1 MKNIFNKILILAF
14 IVGISFSVGC
24 DELNNLPINVP
35 IVVNF
40 STSGNNTTI
49 SESENFCLSDYEKW
63 RENQDKVQSATFVS
77 AAYWTESAS
86 AGLQGDVSVQ
96 LSDQFGN
103 TIFSVT
109 LNNYKA
115 ADNIDK
121 PFTLELTET
130 QIQAMNEY
138 LESLSENEN
147 DQCFNSS
154 LTISDITGTV
164 TPYQLTGRVEIVIE
178 ADVEL

>member
-1 MKNIFNKILILAF
+1 MKNIYSKFLLLTF
-14 IVGISFSVGC
+14 LVGITFSGGC
-24 DELNNLPINVP
+24 DELNNLPVNVP

-63 RENQDKVQSATFVS
+63 RDNQDKVQSATYVS

-86 AGLQGDVSVQ
+86 AGLQGDINVK
-96 LSDQFGN
+96 LTDQFGN
-103 TIFSVT
+103 TLFSVT

-130 QIQAMNEY
+130 QIQALDDY
-138 LESLSENEN
+138 LNLLSENGN

-154 LTISDITGTV
+154 LTISDISGTS

-178 ADVEL
+178 AAVEL

>member
-1 MKNIFNKILILAF
+1 MKNIISKFLLLTFLI
-14 IVGISFSVGC
+14 GISFSGGC
-24 DELNNLPINVP
+24 DELNNLPVNIP

-63 RENQDKVQSATFVS
+63 RENQDKVQSATYLS

-86 AGLQGDVSVQ
+86 AGLQGDINVQ

-103 TIFSVT
+103 IIFSVV

-121 PFTLELTET
+121 PFTLELTESE
-130 QIQAMNEY
+130 IQALNDY
-138 LESLSENEN
+138 LELLSENDN

-154 LTISDITGTV
+154 LTISDITGTT

-178 ADVEL
+178 AAVEL